1 MEQRARE
8 LTPQE
13 VAAGIRGINDKDLTA
28 TQIQALVRTMD
39 DSKVKWASIKANKP
53 EYEAKL
59 KQENENLYFN
69 YPTLFQMH
77 AEDRLDATFFSM
89 LSLKRK
95 IEAGELT
102 PEAASAQVGQMLF
115 QRFVPRPDTPVP
127 PPQLK
132 YEDFYKRM

>member
-1 MEQRARE
+1 MQQRARE

-13 VAAGIRGINDKDLTA
+13 VADGIRGINDKDFSA
-28 TQIQALVRTMD
+28 TQIQALVRAMD
-39 DSKVKWASIKANKP
+39 DSKEKWKAIKANKP
-53 EYEAKL
+53 EYEEKL
-59 KQENENLYFN
+59 KQENEVLYFN

-127 PPQLK
+127 EPQLK